1 MAVNM
6 RVAWSNFQVVRVWGL
21 LGHVANMAR
30 ISPVANR
37 RLMRINHLSL
47 NYDVVRGSKPIT
59 SRLIREPIRP

>member
-1 MAVNM
+1 M

-37 RLMRINHLSL
+37 RLWDTAN
-47 NYDVVRGSKPIT
+47 PIKLD
-59 SRLIREPIRP
+59 RLGA

>member
-1 MAVNM
+1 MAINM

-37 RLMRINHLSL
+37 RAPAAAPNVPLGTAVMSL
-47 NYDVVRGSKPIT
+47 A
-59 SRLIREPIRP
+59 